1 MSAAVHDVHGS
12 TLPSTDADV
21 IGDFG
26 DAITQ
31 FGYGYEAHI
40 LCMTHPQIPRSR
52 WLSDSDMLDDDVR
65 HVLGVFTT
73 PRRGFNGQVCWP
85 LDEVC
90 GDD

>member
-40 LCMTHPQIPRSR
+40 LCMTHPRYRVHAGSLIAICSMTTYATSWVSSPH
-52 WLSDSDMLDDDVR
+52 LAA
-65 HVLGVFTT
+65 VLTDRYAGH
-73 PRRGFNGQVCWP
+73 
-85 LDEVC
+85 
-90 GDD
+90 